1 MPKAQENHMIK
12 TKKDLQEYLDA
23 DKRALGRTGKRPRFD
38 DVIWKYEILLRKCE
52 YYGNTGGLLNKIL
65 GSYYRYRRFKLGL
78 LCGFGIRPNTCGKGL
93 CLAHV
98 GPIIINGKAQIG
110 EYCKI
115 HVGVNIGADARK
127 RGEFP
132 VIGNHVY
139 IAPGAKIF
147 GNITIGDYVA
157 IGANAVVN
165 KSFPMSNVTI
175 AGIPAKII
183 NEKGVKDI
191 LE

>member
-1 MPKAQENHMIK
+1 MIVNK
-12 TKKDLQEYLDA
+12 NDLLEFLEA
-23 DKRALGRTGKRPRFD
+23 DKCALGRNGKKPRMN

-52 YYGNTGGLLNKIL
+52 YYGNKGFWGKII
-65 GSYYRYRRFKLGL
+65 GAYYRYKKFKLGL
-78 LCGFGIRPNTCGKGL
+78 LTGFAIPTNTVGKGL
-93 CLAHV
+93 CIAHT
-98 GPIIINGKAQIG
+98 GPIIINSKAKIG
-110 EYCKI
+110 DFCKI
-115 HVGVNIGADARK
+115 HVGVNIGADARN
-127 RGEFP
+127 GDNVP

-147 GNITIGDYVA
+147 GKIVIGDHVA

-191 LE
+191 IE

>member
-1 MPKAQENHMIK
+1 MIVN
-12 TKKDLQEYLDA
+12 KKDLLEYLEA
-23 DKRALGRTGKRPRFD
+23 DKHALGRKERTPKMN

-52 YYGNTGGLLNKIL
+52 YYGNSGGFLNKL
-65 GSYYRYRRFKLGL
+65 FGAYYRYKKFKLGL
-78 LCGFGIRPNTCGKGL
+78 LCGFAIPPNTVGKGL
-93 CLAHV
+93 CIAHV
-98 GPIIINGKAQIG
+98 GSIIINSNAKIG
-110 EYCKI
+110 EFCKI
-115 HVGVNIGADARK
+115 HVGVNIGADAR
-127 RGEFP
+127 RSGDVP

-147 GNITIGDYVA
+147 GKVVIGDYVA

-165 KSFPMSNVTI
+165 KSFTMSNVTI

-191 LE
+191 IE

>member
-1 MPKAQENHMIK
+1 MIK
-12 TKKDLQEYLDA
+12 TKKDLREYLEA
-23 DKRALGRTGKRPRFD
+23 DKLALGRKGRTPKMN

-52 YYGNTGGLLNKIL
+52 YYGNSRGLLNKL
-65 GSYYRYRRFKLGL
+65 FSAYYRYKKFKLGL
-78 LCGFGIRPNTCGKGL
+78 LCGFDIRPNTVGKGL

-98 GPIIINGKAQIG
+98 GPIIINGKAKIG
-110 EYCKI
+110 EFCKI

-132 VIGNHVY
+132 IIGNHVY

-147 GNITIGDYVA
+147 GKVVIGDYVA

-175 AGIPAKII
+175 AGVPAKII
-183 NEKGVKDI
+183 NDKGVKDI
-191 LE
+191 ME